1 MKESMNELSTEV
13 ILDDKDIEEKENVLR
28 DKEINNEVHE
38 EMQVEQ
44 EKVKMTLVNLNLSL
58 VKAADVLRTTD
69 IKDSENYQLVKFQ
82 IRVRAVYLYK
92 WVVLHQPIE
101 IKNNFKAILEELKKK
116 KVVLDEETE
125 GIFSNVQE
133 MQFEFIDEKIK
144 KLEGYYKEI
153 FNNNNIKN
161 TIALKEFFGIGLG
174 SFNQYNNGNK
184 PFEGYA
190 LKRQEPYCLKN
201 ILTKIGPCLECL
213 VYKYQKKWIIVK
225 DDSIYYS
232 DKSDSVKGNN
242 VYFFTDSMRIE
253 RSKKKILIITG
264 AGPEL
269 ILKFSSFYERELW
282 CNEITLRME
291 KLKQIIEKNA
301 YGAYTNEKLNNKA
314 YWFVDGKDY
323 FLDLKEKLEAAKE
336 TIFITDWWMSPEL
349 WLERPIDSKVYM
361 ALEFQKKQRKEIP
374 PYSRLKDILYQL
386 AVKGIK
392 IYILVYQECSY
403 ALTLDSQHTQNSLE
417 KLHPNIIVTRHPSG
431 ISDLLW
437 SHHEKLVIIDQIIA
451 YVGGL
456 DLCWG
461 RWDTNDHPLVEEP
474 NNELIYNWPGI
485 DYSNNRIN
493 DFSKVKEYLKENVD
507 RTQKPRMPWHDVH
520 CRLIGPVVADIARH
534 FVQRWN
540 ISRGDSITDI
550 KQNASTG
557 QKKRRGLRE
566 KDDEDE
572 FRPKK
577 GEDSFVIKIIDKET
591 EEKKEKKEKKDEVN
605 IKKKEKTVINKKD
618 KKNTDNEEEE
628 KEKDDDEEEEK
639 KEEIEEEKKE
649 KEEVNIK
656 KKEKTVIKRK
666 DKKKE
671 NKEEDI
677 EGKNEDEDE
686 DDNIED
692 GKKEEEDNKEEKV
705 NIKKKEKTT
714 IKRKTK
720 KEKEENKGDESKEE
734 ETKDEES
741 EKKEEMK
748 ENEIVLLDKGK
759 KKLINKKKKKEEEDD
774 DEDNEIIKVPE
785 IKFNYN
791 ELRKKNIE
799 NYEVVD
805 ENHFY
810 RSRPKLRGMLNMK
823 EIREMFNINVPNED
837 NKININD
844 YQDSERGTF
853 YNKFIQN
860 VGQAES
866 HRIIGKSTISRA
878 IESSQSQTLIQNV
891 NQNFFGVGTKSTVQV
906 LRSVDEWCTGM
917 DQVENSI
924 LKAYYRLIENS
935 KHYIFIENQFFV
947 SKSYDKEEGESEAG
961 KSSISSIVKNEI
973 AFRIRK
979 RIERA
984 YFSKEKFRVFIFIPL
999 LPGFAGDPDEGTIQI
1014 ILGHTYASICRNNG
1028 LSIIEQ
1034 LERIMGDKWKDY
1046 IGFYSLRGH
1055 GVLNGVPVTELI
1067 YIHSKLM
1074 IIDDE
1079 SVLLGSA
1086 NINDRSMLG
1095 TRDSEFCVL
1104 INETLKYDS
1113 IMNGKEFKAAKF
1125 AVSLRK
1131 ALMSEHLGVDVD
1143 DERLNDP
1150 LSDELL
1156 KLFKNTAKNNT
1167 LLYRK
1172 LFRCYPDDEMK
1183 TFKDTKKCPKIPFI
1197 DKKEISQLQ
1206 KDYEKEKQ
1214 SIKGHIV
1221 EFPLHF
1227 LEKEVLGAGFLGI
1240 YSLVPEHNFT

>member
-1 MKESMNELSTEV
+1 MKESTNEASLSTEI
-13 ILDDKDIEEKENVLR
+13 ILDNKEFDEDKDNILREKENQN
-28 DKEINNEVHE
+28 DVHE

-44 EKVKMTLVNLNLSL
+44 DKVNMSLLNLKLSL
-58 VKAADVLRTTD
+58 TKAADVLRTTD
-69 IKDSENYQLVKFQ
+69 IKDSDNYQLVKIQ

-92 WVVLHQPIE
+92 WVVLHRPID

-116 KVVLDEETE
+116 SIQIDEETE
-125 GIFSNVQE
+125 GIFSNIQSL
-133 MQFEFIDEKIK
+133 QIEFIEEKLK
-144 KLEGYYKEI
+144 KIEDYYRELFKSDK
-153 FNNNNIKN
+153 IKN
-161 TIALKEFFGIGLG
+161 TLALKEFFGIGLG

-190 LKRQEPYCLKN
+190 LKREEPYCLKN
-201 ILTKIGPCLECL
+201 ILSKIGPCLECL

-232 DKSDSVKGNN
+232 DKSDSAKGNN
-242 VYFFTDSMRIE
+242 VYFFTDSMKII
-253 RSKKKILIITG
+253 RSKKKLLIISG
-264 AGPEL
+264 AGPDL

-291 KLKQIIEKNA
+291 KLKSIIDHNL

-323 FLDLKEKLEAAKE
+323 YLDLKEKLEAAKE
-336 TIFITDWWMSPEL
+336 TIFITDWWMSPEV
-349 WLERPIDSKVYM
+349 WLERPIDSQAYM
-361 ALEFQKKQRKEIP
+361 ALEFQKKERKEVP
-374 PYSRLKDILYQL
+374 PYTRLKDILYQL
-386 AVKGIK
+386 AIKGIK

-403 ALTLDSQHTQNSLE
+403 ALTLDSLHTQNSLE

-461 RWDTNDHPLVEEP
+461 RWDTHEHPLVEEP
-474 NNELIYNWPGI
+474 NSEQRYYWPGI
-485 DYSNNRIN
+485 DYANNRIN

-520 CRLIGPVVADIARH
+520 CRLIGPVVYDIARH

-550 KQNASTG
+550 KQNASAG
-557 QKKRRGLRE
+557 QKKRRGLKEKEEEDYIRPE
-566 KDDEDE
+566 KKDDN
-572 FRPKK
+572 F
-577 GEDSFVIKIIDKET
+577 IINIIDKE
-591 EEKKEKKEKKDEVN
+591 E
-605 IKKKEKTVINKKD
+605 KD
-618 KKNTDNEEEE
+618 KK
-628 KEKDDDEEEEK
+628 K
-639 KEEIEEEKKE
+639 K

-656 KKEKTVIKRK
+656 KKDKTVIKKKDKKEKEEDKEEDKEEEKEEEKKEEINIKKSEKTVIKKKEKK
-666 DKKKE
+666 DEEEEEKDE
-671 NKEEDI
+671 NKEEI
-677 EGKNEDEDE
+677 
-686 DDNIED
+686 
-692 GKKEEEDNKEEKV
+692 
-705 NIKKKEKTT
+705 NIKKTGKTA

-720 KEKEENKGDESKEE
+720 KDKESEEESKEE
-734 ETKDEES
+734 ETKEES
-741 EKKEEMK
+741 EDK
-748 ENEIVLLDKGK
+748 ENKKDTGIVLLDKGK
-759 KKLINKKKKKEEEDD
+759 KKLIKRGKKKEEIQNEDED
-774 DEDNEIIKVPE
+774 EVEDNEKIEIPD

-823 EIREMFNINVPNED
+823 EIREMFNINVANQD
-837 NKININD
+837 NKINVQD
-844 YQDSERGTF
+844 YQDSERGGF
-853 YNKFIQN
+853 YNSFVKN
-860 VGQAES
+860 VGKAES
-866 HRIIGKSTISRA
+866 EKIIGKSYISKV
-878 IESSQSQTLIQNV
+878 IENSQKQTLIQNV
-891 NQNFFGVGTKSTVQV
+891 NQNFFDVGTKSTVQV
-906 LRSVDEWCTGM
+906 LRSVCDWCTGM

-947 SKSYDKEEGESEAG
+947 SKSYTKEEEDSEAG
-961 KSSISSIVKNEI
+961 KNSISSIVKNEI
-973 AFRIRK
+973 ALRIRK

-984 YFSKEKFRVFIFIPL
+984 YLNKEKFRVYIFIPL

-1014 ILGHTYASICRNNG
+1014 ILGHTYAGICRNNG
-1028 LSIIEQ
+1028 LSIIEE
-1034 LERIMGDKWKDY
+1034 LKSIMGDKWKNY

-1055 GVLNGVPVTELI
+1055 DVLNGVPVTELI

-1074 IIDDE
+1074 IVDDE
-1079 SVLLGSA
+1079 SVIIGSA

-1095 TRDSEFCVL
+1095 SRDSEFCVL
-1104 INETLKYDS
+1104 INETMKFDS
-1113 IMNGKEFKAAKF
+1113 IMDGNAYKSAKF
-1125 AVSLRK
+1125 AVTLRK

-1143 DERLNDP
+1143 DERLIDP
-1150 LSDELL
+1150 VSDELL
-1156 KLFKNTAKNNT
+1156 KLFMNTAKKNT
-1167 LLYRK
+1167 LTYRK

-1183 TFKDTKKCPKIPFI
+1183 TFKDTKKCPKIPFT
-1197 DKKEISQLQ
+1197 DKKEIEQLQ
-1206 KDYEKEKQ
+1206 KDYEKEKK

>member
-1 MKESMNELSTEV
+1 MKESINEASLSTEV
-13 ILDDKDIEEKENVLR
+13 ILDQNVFDEDNNILREKEN
-28 DKEINNEVHE
+28 KNEVHE

-44 EKVKMTLVNLNLSL
+44 DKVKMTLINLNVSL
-58 VKAADVLRTTD
+58 TKAADVLRTTD

-92 WVVLHQPIE
+92 WVVLRKPID

-116 KVVLDEETE
+116 SVALDEETDE
-125 GIFSNVQE
+125 IFSN
-133 MQFEFIDEKIK
+133 MQALQVEFIEEKLK
-144 KLEGYYKEI
+144 KIEDAYKEI
-153 FNNNNIKN
+153 FKNDKIK
-161 TIALKEFFGIGLG
+161 TTLALKEFFGIGLG

-190 LKRQEPYCLKN
+190 LKREEPYCLKN
-201 ILTKIGPCLECL
+201 ILSKIGACIECL
-213 VYKYQKKWIIVK
+213 AYKYEKKWIIVK

-242 VYFFTDSMRIE
+242 VYFFTDSMKIE
-253 RSKKKILIITG
+253 RSKKKILIISG

-269 ILKFSSFYERELW
+269 ILKFDSFYERELW
-282 CNEITLRME
+282 CNQITLRME
-291 KLKQIIEKNA
+291 KLKSIIDHNL
-301 YGAYTNEKLNNKA
+301 YGAYTNEKLNNMA

-323 FLDLKEKLEAAKE
+323 FLDLKSKLEAAKE
-336 TIFITDWWMSPEL
+336 TIFITDWWMSPEV
-349 WLERPIDSKVYM
+349 WLERPVDSQIYM
-361 ALEFQKKQRKEIP
+361 ALEFQKKQRKESP
-374 PYSRLKDILYQL
+374 PYTRLKDILYQL
-386 AVKGIK
+386 AVKGVK

-431 ISDLLW
+431 LSDLLW

-461 RWDTNDHPLVEEP
+461 RWDTHEHPLVEES
-474 NNELIYNWPGI
+474 NSELKYYWPGI
-485 DYSNNRIN
+485 DYANNRIN

-520 CRLIGPVVADIARH
+520 CRLIGPVVYDIARH

-557 QKKRRGLRE
+557 QKKRRGLKE
-566 KDDEDE
+566 KENEDE
-572 FRPKK
+572 LRPQKR
-577 GEDSFVIKIIDKET
+577 GDSFVINIIEKET
-591 EEKKEKKEKKDEVN
+591 EDK
-605 IKKKEKTVINKKD
+605 NKKD
-618 KKNTDNEEEE
+618 KKD
-628 KEKDDDEEEEK
+628 KKDK
-639 KEEIEEEKKE
+639 KNKEEDI
-649 KEEVNIK
+649 NIK
-656 KKEKTVIKRK
+656 KKEKTVIKKK
-666 DKKKE
+666 DKKEKE
-671 NKEEDI
+671 EEKEKEDEKDNKKEEKKEEELNIKKKEKTVIKKKEKKQPKKEED
-677 EGKNEDEDE
+677 EQEEEKKVDEE
-686 DDNIED
+686 EKE
-692 GKKEEEDNKEEKV
+692 GKKEEIT
-705 NIKKKEKTT
+705 IKKTEKTT

-720 KEKEENKGDESKEE
+720 KNKEEEVKKEE
-734 ETKDEES
+734 ETKEEETKEES
-741 EKKEEMK
+741 ENKEEEEDK
-748 ENEIVLLDKGK
+748 KDTGIVLLDKGK
-759 KKLINKKKKKEEEDD
+759 KKLIKKVIKKEEND
-774 DEDNEIIKVPE
+774 DEDEKIEVPE

-837 NKININD
+837 NKINIKD
-844 YQDSERGTF
+844 YQENSERGGF
-853 YNKFIQN
+853 YNSFVQS
-860 VGQAES
+860 VGKAES
-866 HRIIGKSTISRA
+866 EKIIGKSYISKV
-878 IESSQSQTLIQNV
+878 IENSQKQTLVQNV

-906 LRSVDEWCTGM
+906 LRSVCEWCTGM

-947 SKSYDKEEGESEAG
+947 SKSYDKTEEDSEAG

-973 AFRIRK
+973 ALTIRK

-984 YFSKEKFRVFIFIPL
+984 YFAKEKFRVFIFIPL

-1014 ILGHTYASICRNNG
+1014 ILGHTYAGICRNNG
-1028 LSIIEQ
+1028 LSIIEE
-1034 LERIMGDKWKDY
+1034 LKSIMGDKWKDY

-1074 IIDDE
+1074 IVDDE
-1079 SVLLGSA
+1079 SVIMGSA

-1104 INETLKYDS
+1104 INETAKYESVMD
-1113 IMNGKEFKAAKF
+1113 GKDYKAAKF
-1125 AVSLRK
+1125 AVTLRK
-1131 ALMSEHLGVDVD
+1131 HLMSEHLGVDVD
-1143 DERLNDP
+1143 DEVLNDP

-1156 KLFKNTAKNNT
+1156 KLFKNTANKNT
-1167 LLYRK
+1167 LIYRK

-1183 TFKDTKKCPKIPFI
+1183 TFEDAKKAPKIPFV
-1197 DKKEISQLQ
+1197 DKKEIEQLQ
-1206 KDYEKEKQ
+1206 KDYEKEKK